1 MLSFI
6 GIGNA
11 FSYQLGNCSAFYKE
25 NDSMLLIDCGE
36 SVFESILSNKLL
48 DEIQNL
54 YILITHFHSD
64 HVGSLGSMM
73 FYCDKIGIKDVN
85 IMYPDLDKLNQ
96 LIEIFGVNKC
106 NYKLIRPSD
115 LGIVEIS
122 QSHSFMQCYGYVF
135 QINGKTIYYSGDTKI
150 VPDFIVNMLVDSEID
165 CFYQDVR
172 IKENDYHIS
181 LAELVRL
188 IPENHRGKVKCMHYS
203 CEEVDEI
210 TEKGFSIV
218 KKFSSYN

>member
-6 GIGNA
+6 GVGNA

-36 SVFESILSNKLL
+36 SVFESILSNELL
-48 DEIQNL
+48 DGIQNL
-54 YILITHFHSD
+54 YVLITHFHSD
-64 HVGSLGSMM
+64 HVGSLGSLM
-73 FYCDKIGIKDVN
+73 FYCDKIGIKNVN
-85 IMYPDLDKLNQ
+85 VMYPDLDKVNQ

-135 QINGKTIYYSGDTKI
+135 QINGKRIYYSGDTKI
-150 VPDFIVNMLVDSEID
+150 VPEFIVNMLLDREID

-172 IKENDYHIS
+172 INENVYHIS
-181 LAELVRL
+181 LEELTRI
-188 IPENHRGKVKCMHYS
+188 IPINYREKVECMHY
-203 CEEVDEI
+203 DENDKHKI
-210 TEKGFSIV
+210 KRMGFSIV
-218 KKFSSYN
+218 ERWK